1 MIRLFIKF
9 SLMMAL
15 VFIAGRWTFYRLLEG
30 QVFSD
35 RQRVVAGLTDV
46 YLSGLR
52 IVAQE
57 LAIEN
62 EEQRERRWEIA
73 KEELDSPIE
82 IRPLEELSS
91 KERTQLSQPNG
102 FIYTYRNE
110 FIDYL
115 GVQLDTD
122 HYLRLGP
129 IADKTSEGI
138 EDKVVE
144 WLRVLERKIT
154 LSSDI
159 QTTSDIEALLS
170 RISSDSRVPVRLI
183 AQGSLP
189 SDPMRQIASGKRA
202 VFYGIENDYYVAMP
216 LKGRDELIS
225 LGPLT
230 KVKVMAERTLTRAML
245 IWFSIV
251 MGSAAWLVY
260 NVSSKFRRIELAA
273 RKIAEGDFD
282 TRVDESIAGESK
294 VLASAFN
301 VMASNTEQ
309 SIRSKKELL
318 QAISHELRTP
328 LSRLRFAVELLD
340 VSTEPEVKQSRMMV
354 VRQSIDNL
362 DDIVGEVLDYVQNES
377 VQSLDQLPTMSREWI
392 EIRPGLVPMIKVFE
406 LEHPQ
411 LKFEWFF
418 TGEPICTDVYA
429 DRIPFHRVVRNLLS
443 NAVRYAKTTVRI
455 HVYQSG
461 GEQPAVCV
469 EVEDDGPG
477 IPKEKRSEV
486 FAPFVRIEP
495 DPRREVRST
504 VTTTGLGL
512 GLAIVDRSL
521 KQHSGTVSIHRG
533 ELGGCL
539 VRTSW
544 PIP

>member
-1 MIRLFIKF
+1 
-9 SLMMAL
+9 
-15 VFIAGRWTFYRLLEG
+15 
-30 QVFSD
+30 
-35 RQRVVAGLTDV
+35 
-46 YLSGLR
+46 
-52 IVAQE
+52 
-57 LAIEN
+57 
-62 EEQRERRWEIA
+62 
-73 KEELDSPIE
+73 
-82 IRPLEELSS
+82 
-91 KERTQLSQPNG
+91 
-102 FIYTYRNE
+102 
-110 FIDYL
+110 
-115 GVQLDTD
+115 
-122 HYLRLGP
+122 
-129 IADKTSEGI
+129 
-138 EDKVVE
+138 
-144 WLRVLERKIT
+144 
-154 LSSDI
+154 
-159 QTTSDIEALLS
+159 
-170 RISSDSRVPVRLI
+170 
-183 AQGSLP
+183 
-189 SDPMRQIASGKRA
+189 
-202 VFYGIENDYYVAMP
+202 
-216 LKGRDELIS
+216 
-225 LGPLT
+225 
-230 KVKVMAERTLTRAML
+230 
-245 IWFSIV
+245 
-251 MGSAAWLVY
+251 
-260 NVSSKFRRIELAA
+260 
-273 RKIAEGDFD
+273 
-282 TRVDESIAGESK
+282 
-294 VLASAFN
+294 
-301 VMASNTEQ
+301 MASNTEQ

-340 VSTEPEVKQSRMMV
+340 VSTAPEVKQSRMMV

-377 VQSLDQLPTMSREWI
+377 VQSLDQLPVMPREWI

-411 LKFEWFF
+411 LKFEWVF

-477 IPKEKRSEV
+477 IPKENRSAV
-486 FAPFVRIEP
+486 LSPFVRIEP
-495 DPRREVRST
+495 DPGREVRSK

>member
-1 MIRLFIKF
+1 
-9 SLMMAL
+9 MMAL

-52 IVAQE
+52 IVARE

-62 EEQRERRWEIA
+62 DKQRERRWEIA
-73 KEELDSPIE
+73 KEELESPIE

-115 GVQLDTD
+115 GVQLDTE

-129 IADKTSEGI
+129 IADKTSEVI
-138 EDKVVE
+138 EDKVFE

-154 LSSDI
+154 SSSDI
-159 QTTSDIEALLS
+159 QSTSDIEALLL

-189 SDPMRQIASGKRA
+189 SDPMLQIASGKRA
-202 VFYGIENDYYVAMP
+202 AFYRLGNDYYVAMP

-230 KVKVMAERTLTRAML
+230 KVKVVAERTLTRAML

-273 RKIAEGDFD
+273 RKISEGDFD
-282 TRVDESIAGESK
+282 SRVDESIAGESK

-301 VMASNTEQ
+301 VMATNTEQ

-377 VQSLDQLPTMSREWI
+377 VQSLGQMPVMSREWI

-406 LEHPQ
+406 LEHPH
-411 LKFEWFF
+411 LKFEWVF
-418 TGEPICTDVYA
+418 TGSPICTDVYA

-443 NAVRYAKTTVRI
+443 NAVRYAKSTVRI
-455 HVYQSG
+455 HVYRSG

-477 IPKEKRSEV
+477 IPQENRSEV
-486 FAPFVRIEP
+486 LAPFVRIEP

-533 ELGGCL
+533 EFGGCL